1 MHRLG
6 LLVFATGCMAQF
18 TQEDA
23 QAFANVLDASTASGL
38 NGNTPLLP
46 LVPPPFDSTV
56 ACSEGGRSGAA
67 GDITGSLNQFGNGS
81 LYAGF
86 VATFTDC
93 QENGVVFNGDPYL
106 SATGSMSFSNGQ
118 MTSGSLSFGGA
129 FRWDEAGGSGGC
141 NVNLSL
147 ILASQTSKYSHLS
160 GTVCDF
166 SVEVY
171 R

>member
-1 MHRLG
+1 MRRLCLF
-6 LLVFATGCMAQF
+6 LLATGCTTQF

-23 QAFANVLDASTASGL
+23 QAFANELDASTASGVS
-38 NGNTPLLP
+38 GNTPLLP

-56 ACSEGGRSGAA
+56 ACAEGGRSGVA
-67 GDITGSLNQFGNGS
+67 GNVTGSLDQFGNGS

-93 QENGVVFNGDPYL
+93 QDNGVVFNGDPYL

-129 FRWDEAGGSGGC
+129 LRWDQAGGSGSC

-147 ILASQTSKYSHLS
+147 ILASQTSTYSHLS
-160 GTVCDF
+160 GTVCGF